1 MFINLVKGVLI
12 MPNYKRATTLSV
24 PMPGKWKLTS
34 LGVIYVESDDPV
46 KCFKAF
52 HPEMSSNEIA
62 LGLLCT
68 LQKSNAVEFIDDKV
82 KAQLIKLLQE

>member
-1 MFINLVKGVLI
+1 MKAHTLNT
-12 MPNYKRATTLSV
+12 NATVT
-24 PMPGKWKLTS
+24 MPGKWKLTS
-34 LGVIYVESDDPV
+34 KGVIYLESDDPV
-46 KCFKAF
+46 KCFDAF

-68 LQKSNAVEFIDDKV
+68 LQESNAVEFIDDKV